1 MLDFGIR
8 SEFLLDICNRKVY
21 RLTAAWIDLISLV
34 LAWET
39 AIHVRALLSPVMRI
53 PMTISEAA
61 RFTPPFG
68 WLVIIWV
75 SVSLLVN
82 QRPLSDPSI
91 GAHLL
96 RILQIWL
103 FSSTL
108 VTTFTLVQW
117 RAGEELSRS
126 FGFLYP
132 LCSLVTLLAGRYVAL
147 LVAPSMER
155 RYVSPEQVGV
165 VGDGP
170 ETLALIARIGN
181 RTDSAVRVAGVV
193 TTAAKPAEVSAYPV
207 PVLGTTRELAT
218 IINRARITR
227 LILVNDQLKQGELE
241 TCTQVADQ
249 MGVTLGRS
257 IVAPN
262 LPDRVRFTRLCG
274 LQLLEFKPRPFTR
287 KQEAVKRVADVVI
300 ASLALVLLLPLMTVI
315 ALLIKLTSAGP
326 ALYKA
331 PRVGKGGRYFTFLKF
346 RSMHASNDWQPQ
358 DRDRNRDGH
367 IFKMKCDR
375 RVTPVGRIL
384 RRYSLD
390 ELPQLV
396 NVIFGE
402 MSLVGPRPLPA
413 EDLDPD
419 GQSTRFRSWSDGRSK
434 VLPGITGL
442 WQVRG
447 RSDTGFQQMMQL
459 DAEYIHNWSL
469 ALDFKI
475 LLETPLAVIS
485 SRGAF

>member
-1 MLDFGIR
+1 MHTRG
-8 SEFLLDICNRKVY
+8 EFLLDICNRKVY
-21 RLTAAWIDLISLV
+21 RLTAPCADLISLV
-34 LAWET
+34 VAWET
-39 AIHVRALLSPVMRI
+39 AMHVRVLLNPVMRI
-53 PMTISEAA
+53 PMTISEVE
-61 RFTPPFG
+61 RFTPPFQ

-75 SVSLLVN
+75 SASLLVN
-82 QRPLSDPSI
+82 QRPLTDQSI
-91 GAHLL
+91 GAYLL
-96 RILQIWL
+96 RILQIW
-103 FSSTL
+103 FFASTL
-108 VTTFTLVQW
+108 VTAFTLRQRGV
-117 RAGEELSRS
+117 GEELSRS
-126 FGFLYP
+126 FVFLYP

-155 RYVSPEQVGV
+155 RYFAPEQVGV

-170 ETLALIARIGN
+170 ETLALIARIGY
-181 RTDSAVRVAGVV
+181 RSDSAVRVAGVV
-193 TTAAKPAEVSAYPV
+193 TTAAKPAEVAAYPV
-207 PVLGTTRELAT
+207 PVLGTMRELAT
-218 IINRARITR
+218 IINRAHITR
-227 LILVNDQLKQGELE
+227 LILVNGQLNQGELE

-257 IVAPN
+257 IVEPN
-262 LPDRVRFTRLCG
+262 VADRVRFTRLCG
-274 LQLLEFKPRPFTR
+274 LQLLEFRRRPFTR
-287 KQEAVKRVADVVI
+287 KQEVVKRVFDVGV
-300 ASLALVLLLPLMTVI
+300 ASLTLVPLLPLMIVI

-326 ALYKA
+326 VLYKA

-346 RSMHASNDWQPQ
+346 RSMYASNGWHPQ
-358 DRDRNRDGH
+358 DRESNRDGH
-367 IFKMKCDR
+367 IFKEKGDQ
-375 RVTPVGRIL
+375 RVTPLGRIL

-396 NVIFGE
+396 NVLRGE
-402 MSLVGPRPLPA
+402 MSLVGPRPLPV

-419 GQSTRFRSWSDGRSK
+419 GQSTRFRSWSDGRSR

-447 RSDTGFQQMMQL
+447 RSEAGFQQMMQL

-485 SRGAF
+485 SRGAY